1 MTEMYSMKREG
12 EKTYSEGSKS
22 CISTEMKRIL
32 WSGGRYLNGVLDQ
45 LQIDETSRTACLRNK
60 TEELGD
66 IYCMPYSW
74 KIP

>member
-12 EKTYSEGSKS
+12 EKIYSEGSKS
-22 CISTEMKRIL
+22 CNSTEMKRIL
-32 WSGGRYLNGVLDQ
+32 WFGGRYLNGVLDR
-45 LQIDETSRTACLRNK
+45 LQIDETFRTACLRNK